1 MYVSVSDLNRSHPA
15 FKINIGCNVVQN
27 GYFTYIF
34 TSIYKNLINAAMPIF
49 FLSTIFV
56 FNFDLMKS
64 VMSFIA
70 EMMIFVGVLLS

>member
-1 MYVSVSDLNRSHPA
+1 MYRYVSVSDLNRSHPA

-34 TSIYKNLINAAMPIF
+34 IYKNLINAAMPIF

-64 VMSFIA
+64 VMSFTT
-70 EMMIFVGVLLS
+70 EMICVGVLLS